1 MLIKSDAAEM
11 PRLDAL
17 DEEFGQEPVTG
28 TGARFWTVFS
38 VALGA
43 AVIGVLAFA
52 WSAADER
59 LRLELKSA
67 VVAPVSART
76 HEGLNEEI
84 DRLRRQVEAL
94 KNEITKLKDARVTAF
109 KAAEQETRAP
119 VPSAYWYSAPTA
131 VSFGIESQR
140 EGAVPLPRRSPAGRP
155 APRTVERPEN
165 RGTLPSEGR

>member
-1 MLIKSDAAEM
+1 
-11 PRLDAL
+11 
-17 DEEFGQEPVTG
+17 
-28 TGARFWTVFS
+28 
-38 VALGA
+38 
-43 AVIGVLAFA
+43 
-52 WSAADER
+52 
-59 LRLELKSA
+59 
-67 VVAPVSART
+67 VAPVSART
-76 HEGLNEEI
+76 HEGLIEEI

-131 VSFGIESQR
+131 VSFGIESQPER